1 MAEVIKRDVDPARY
15 DKDFLLRL
23 YREMVKQRTFDQNL
37 IRLLH
42 EGKVSGFYHSGMGQE
57 ATGAG
62 TCASLRDDDFVLY
75 DHRGCNQMIAKG
87 VPLDKIYGDFMGRV
101 CGTTCG
107 LGAGIVHVAYPELGV
122 LGQSGTLGACF
133 VIAAGAGYAVKV
145 KKTDQV
151 CVCFFGDGTA
161 ARETFHGGMN
171 WAGLY
176 NLPIVFYCENN
187 EYGIST
193 HYTKAHALKDNI
205 ADRADGYGIP
215 GYVIDGNDVLLVYEV
230 AKEAIE
236 RARSGGGPSF
246 IEGKTFRYRGHFEG
260 DPALYRDQ
268 AVVDEWMEKRDAIK
282 NYKAKLI
289 AAGAAAEVEFDA
301 IDADVEKEI
310 LDAIAAAEASPMPEC
325 TRIYEGIFVEGVM

>member
-1 MAEVIKRDVDPARY
+1 MAEVVKRDIDPTAY
-15 DKDFLLRL
+15 GAEFLLGL
-23 YREMVKQRTFDQNL
+23 YRSMVRQRTFDLNL

-42 EGKVSGFYHSGMGQE
+42 EGKVSGFYHSGVGQE

-62 TCASLRDDDFVLY
+62 TCASLRDDDYILY

-107 LGAGIVHVAYPELGV
+107 LGAGIVHVAWPEKGV

-133 VIAAGAGYAVKV
+133 VIAAGVGYAVKV

-151 CVCFFGDGTA
+151 CVCYFGDGTA

-176 NLPIVFYCENN
+176 DLPIVFYCENN
-187 EYGIST
+187 QYGIST
-193 HYTKAHALKDNI
+193 HYTRAHALKENI

-230 AKEAIE
+230 AKEAVE
-236 RARSGGGPSF
+236 RARSGGGPTF
-246 IEGKTFRYRGHFEG
+246 IEGKTYRIRGHFEG
-260 DPALYRDQ
+260 DPATYRDE
-268 AVVDEWMEKRDAIK
+268 AEVREWQERRDPIA
-282 NYKAKLI
+282 NYRARLI
-289 AAGAAAEVEFDA
+289 DAGMAAEEDFAGIDAEVER
-301 IDADVEKEI
+301 EI
-310 LDAIAAAEASPMPEC
+310 LDAIALAEQSPMPEC
-325 TRIYEGIFVEGVM
+325 DRLYEGLYAEGVV

>member
-1 MAEVIKRDVDPARY
+1 MAEVVKREIDPTKY
-15 DKDFLLRL
+15 DKDFLVSL
-23 YREMVKQRTFDQNL
+23 YREMIKQRSFDQNL

-62 TCASLRDDDFVLY
+62 TCASLRGDDYILY

-87 VPLDKIYGDFMGRV
+87 VPLEKIYGDFLGRL

-107 LGAGIVHVAYPELGV
+107 LGAGIVHVAYPEKGV

-133 VIAAGAGYAVKV
+133 VIAAGVGYAIKV

-151 CVCFFGDGTA
+151 CVCYFGDGTA

-193 HYTKAHALKDNI
+193 HYTRAHALKDNI

-215 GYVIDGNDVLLVYEV
+215 GYVIDGNDLLLVYEV

-236 RARSGGGPSF
+236 RARAGGGPTF
-246 IEGKTFRYRGHFEG
+246 IEGKTFRHRGHFEG
-260 DPALYRDQ
+260 DPALYRDE
-268 AVVDEWMEKRDAIK
+268 AVVEEWKEKRDPIV
-282 NYKAKLI
+282 NYRAKLVG
-289 AAGAAAEVEFDA
+289 AGVVSQEDLAS
-301 IDADVEKEI
+301 IDSETEKEI
-310 LDAIAAAEASPMPEC
+310 LDAIAAAEQSPMPEC
-325 TRIYEGIFVEGVM
+325 DRLYEGLYAGEVV